1 VAVRPLVVSHT
12 GAAGGSNDV
21 ILGLLRNAPPDV
33 RPVCVFLD
41 DGPAVEA
48 VRTTGF
54 EARVVRAGRARDLRR
69 MASAIRALVGLIRA
83 LRSDVVFAH
92 ASKAQVYA
100 GFAAMT
106 ARVPNVWYQHEL
118 PGSSRAAPGMNEALQ
133 EAAARLPTKA
143 VICNSSF
150 VAQAQAR
157 RWPRMPVRRIHPGV
171 RTEGVEAHTHT
182 AAGDARIVVVGRLQ
196 RWKRVELA
204 LEAMRLVLAEQPRA
218 RLRIVG
224 EARHDLDVDYPGEL
238 RARALSLGIADAV
251 EFAGAVPVV
260 DQQLA
265 GADVV
270 LHVADREA
278 FGLFLIEAL
287 LRGIPVVTPPV
298 GGGSEIIRDGVD
310 GLLVE
315 PTNSTAL
322 ARSLLGL
329 IADPA
334 RRTAMGAAGR
344 ARALEVFDE
353 RRTAAE
359 TWRLVDD
366 VTSGPASRS

>member
-1 VAVRPLVVSHT
+1 VRVRPLVVSHT

-33 RPVCVFLD
+33 RPACVFLD

-48 VRTTGF
+48 VLTMGL
-54 EARVVRAGRARDLRR
+54 EGHVLRAGRARDLRR
-69 MASAIRALVGLIRA
+69 MASVIRALVRLIRKS
-83 LRSDVVFAH
+83 RSDVVFAH

-100 GFAAMT
+100 GCAAT
-106 ARVPNVWYQHEL
+106 IARVPNVWYQHEV
-118 PGSSRAAPGMNEALQ
+118 PGSSRAAPGMNRALQ
-133 EAAARLPTKA
+133 GLAARLPTKA

-150 VAQAQAR
+150 VAEAQAR
-157 RWPRMPVRRIHPGV
+157 RWPGMPVRRIHPGV
-171 RTEGVEAHTHT
+171 RTQGVQAHTHT

-204 LEAMRLVLAEQPRA
+204 LDAMPLVLAEQPGA

-224 EARHDLDVDYPGEL
+224 GARPDLDADYPDEL
-238 RARALSLGIADAV
+238 RARARSLGIADAV
-251 EFAGAVPVV
+251 EFVGAPPVV

-265 GADVV
+265 DADIV

-278 FGLFLIEAL
+278 FGLVLIEAS
-287 LRGIPVVTPPV
+287 LRGIPVVTPPL
-298 GGGSEIIRDGVD
+298 GGGAEIVRDGVD
-310 GLLVE
+310 GLLVD
-315 PTNSTAL
+315 PSDTPAL

-334 RRTAMGAAGR
+334 RRTGMGAAGR
-344 ARALEVFDE
+344 ARALELFDD
-353 RRTAAE
+353 RRTGAE
-359 TWRLVDD
+359 TWRLVAD
-366 VTSGPASRS
+366 VTRAPGSRS